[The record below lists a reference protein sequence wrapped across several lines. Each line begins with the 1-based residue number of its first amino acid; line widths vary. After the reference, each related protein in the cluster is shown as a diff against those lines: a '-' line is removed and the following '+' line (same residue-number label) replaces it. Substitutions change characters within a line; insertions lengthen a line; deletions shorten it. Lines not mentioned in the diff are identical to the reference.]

1 MGILKIRNYIL
12 QERCTV
18 VENTANPLDILS
30 CPKQKWQRGLKSKW
44 HIQTLLV
51 KLSQVCLSPHIL
63 YCIYR
68 SGVYHQFEPGEIV
81 MKEDYT
87 GLGESE
93 DPGVKTVN
101 NRVGHSCIGIA
112 NC

>member
-1 MGILKIRNYIL
+1 
-12 QERCTV
+12 
-18 VENTANPLDILS
+18 
-30 CPKQKWQRGLKSKW
+30 
-44 HIQTLLV
+44 
-51 KLSQVCLSPHIL
+51 
-63 YCIYR
+63 
-68 SGVYHQFEPGEIV
+68 